1 MEYQKIINLLDSTPN
16 QPTKFRTKNWVE
28 INDNSCGTYNTN
40 SQVKL
45 KISML
50 KSSLCDYGDSYIL
63 VSGTITV
70 VGLLE
75 EEQTMQQE
83 PQTEIIN
90 NQYLKILHRLPT
102 A

>member
-83 PQTEIIN
+83 PQIEIIN